1 MNIEKIIG
9 FGIGPIASAVIG
21 LLVVPLTSWLFSP
34 EDIGRLNLLQLAL
47 SFSLILSVMGLDQ
60 AYVREFHTSKDRPLL
75 LKACFAPGFW
85 LLCIGALAT
94 IPFASELARW
104 WYGKDDYLFY
114 IITLICMILNYVSRF
129 LSLILRMQER
139 GLAFSMSQ
147 ILPKIVQLILLAAV
161 VSVGL
166 QRSFLTMM
174 WITMASTAAV
184 LIAYSW
190 NTREQWRPA
199 TIARPSREQV
209 TILLKFGLPLVFSG
223 LAYWALSASSILVL
237 RANSSFAEMG
247 IYAVTSSI
255 AGAVAIFQTI
265 FTTIWAPSW
274 QRDPHLGRFFVRR
287 CLRIFPALVV
297 VVVLSVLVL
306 GPALTSLTW
315 MEYWQAEGTWRYL
328 KTLLLNNQKGL
339 PGVFVHNPLPEAV
352 NGSLWSL
359 GPEFL
364 AYLILA
370 AVGRIFLKMN
380 RDVAVI
386 GLLLVMLGLLAWY
399 VGEHRI
405 SKPHLEV
412 VVLFGWGVCW
422 LHWRW
427 QRQHGMSFSRWGC
440 VTVALGLLLC
450 LLLVD
455 GLNRL
460 VFATFLTVLLAWL
473 SWHGVEKLALRLKP
487 VAPLSDG

>member
-1 MNIEKIIG
+1 MRPGAGHQNALDLLRL
-9 FGIGPIASAVIG
+9 IAAWMV
-21 LLVVPLTSWLFSP
+21 LFSHQFV
-34 EDIGRLNLLQLAL
+34 LL
-47 SFSLILSVMGLDQ
+47 GLD
-60 AYVREFHTSKDRPLL
+60 EPL
-75 LKACFAPGFW
+75 W
-85 LLCIGALAT
+85 LGR
-94 IPFASELARW
+94 FSWGEL
-104 WYGKDDYLFY
+104 GVGIFF
-114 IITLICMILNYVSRF
+114 F
-129 LSLILRMQER
+129 LSG
-139 GLAFSMSQ
+139 GL
-147 ILPKIVQLILLAAV
+147 V
-161 VSVGL
+161 
-166 QRSFLTMM
+166 
-174 WITMASTAAV
+174 WC
-184 LIAYSW
+184 
-190 NTREQWRPA
+190 
-199 TIARPSREQV
+199 
-209 TILLKFGLPLVFSG
+209 
-223 LAYWALSASSILVL
+223 
-237 RANSSFAEMG
+237 
-247 IYAVTSSI
+247 
-255 AGAVAIFQTI
+255 
-265 FTTIWAPSW
+265 SW
-274 QRDPHLGRFFVRR
+274 QRDPHLGRFFARR

-297 VVVLSVLVL
+297 VVLLSVLVL

-339 PGVFVHNPLPEAV
+339 PGVFVHNPLADAV

-370 AVGRIFLKMN
+370 AVGRIFLKMH

-399 VGEHRI
+399 VGEHGI

-440 VTVALGLLLC
+440 LTVALGLLLC

-460 VFATFLTVLLAWL
+460 VLLLHVALLVSLAYKVAWGQQMLARVGDLSYGMYIYAFPVQQTLIHFFPNWSFGPHLLSATLLTVLLAWL
-473 SWHGVEKLALRLKP
+473 SWHCIEKLALHLKP
-487 VAPLSDG
+487 TVPFSAH